1 MSGGRAVVAAWV
13 AGASVWALSAA
24 AAQPS
29 VTPEQVMSGTLLGAT
44 GRSAP
49 EIGSSEVLALSDDMR
64 RFLRDH
70 VNRGAPEGFKMQQL
84 IDAMMGSAD
93 FELEYDETT
102 RTAAETFRLRRG
114 NCLSF
119 TLLFVAL
126 ARGAGLDARFQ
137 EVDIPPDWSTG
148 EGVFVLNRHINVFVD
163 LGMSGSR
170 AVDFNIGDFKTNYE
184 IDQISDRRAIAHFF
198 NNMGV
203 ERMQAGDVVGSV
215 VYFRQAIVSSDRG
228 FSPAWTN
235 LGLLYRRAGLL
246 EHAEVAYLEAMKVE
260 SRNYVAMSNLATL
273 YEQRGEIDIAE
284 QYRRKVR
291 RHRLQNPHLRYR
303 LAELAF
309 EDRDFD
315 TAIHH
320 LKFATRKDKD
330 APEYC
335 LLMAKCLLETGNE
348 KKARSWLAKAER
360 LAEDERQARRYS
372 AEFEALVDEL
382 SRGSA
387 GRRAPVLGPV
397 SP

>member
-1 MSGGRAVVAAWV
+1 
-13 AGASVWALSAA
+13 
-24 AAQPS
+24 
-29 VTPEQVMSGTLLGAT
+29 
-44 GRSAP
+44 
-49 EIGSSEVLALSDDMR
+49 
-64 RFLRDH
+64 
-70 VNRGAPEGFKMQQL
+70 
-84 IDAMMGSAD
+84 
-93 FELEYDETT
+93 
-102 RTAAETFRLRRG
+102 
-114 NCLSF
+114 
-119 TLLFVAL
+119 
-126 ARGAGLDARFQ
+126 
-137 EVDIPPDWSTG
+137 
-148 EGVFVLNRHINVFVD
+148 
-163 LGMSGSR
+163 MSGSR